1 MNLAAQIEDEVVA
14 SPCTKVCK
22 IDQEKKWC
30 MGCLRTV
37 EEITVWS
44 KASAFQK
51 RNILIAVKQREI
63 ESTC

>member
-1 MNLAAQIEDEVVA
+1 MNLAAQIEEDFVA

-44 KASAFQK
+44 RSTALQK
-51 RNILIAVKQREI
+51 RSILVAVKQREM
-63 ESTC
+63 

>member
-1 MNLAAQIEDEVVA
+1 MNLTEQIEEEFVA

-44 KASAFQK
+44 KATALQK
-51 RNILIAVKQREI
+51 RSILAAVSQRQL
-63 ESTC
+63 

>member
-1 MNLAAQIEDEVVA
+1 MNLVAQIEEDFVA

-44 KASAFQK
+44 RSTALQK
-51 RNILIAVKQREI
+51 RNILAAVKQREM
-63 ESTC
+63 